1 VRGSRELLGNR
12 SATSGAPGT
21 WRSEVRPIARPA
33 AGMEEYISKPIG
45 LNEWAAVIARN
56 TVSASAYPVITPR

>member
-1 VRGSRELLGNR
+1 
-12 SATSGAPGT
+12 
-21 WRSEVRPIARPA
+21 
-33 AGMEEYISKPIG
+33 MEEYISKPIG